1 MKRQSRTIFIY
12 FAAAVVKLVKIH
24 SNTHLAHT
32 EYVLFTN
39 VSRNGSV
46 RDREWEVSEPNPSR
60 L

>member
-46 RDREWEVSEPNPSR
+46 RDRE
-60 L
+60 